1 MSEILLVFIGAG
13 SGGVLRFL
21 LGNLI
26 YYYTGRLFPYGTL
39 VINLTGSFIIGVMY
53 IIITQKFN
61 NLSPALSALI
71 LVGLLGGYTTFS
83 SFSLETLKL
92 FQEGKLTNAFI
103 NIIVSVTAGL
113 ICTYLGIKLGN
124 KTIM

>member
-61 NLSPALSALI
+61 NLSPALSPLI
-71 LVGLLGGYTTFS
+71 LVGILGGYTTFS

-124 KTIM
+124 KIIM